1 MRHSDLNSPDNNLS
15 LYCSHDHRGEL
26 YRVNWS
32 HFGRDSH
39 LDCDIDN
46 VEELYKAMRTF
57 DDIMNDPKNH
67 IRLKMEPGKER
78 LVVTCGCVKV

>member
-1 MRHSDLNSPDNNLS
+1 MRLS
-15 LYCSHDHRGEL
+15 LTCPNYKCIYCFLYCSHDHRGEL

-46 VEELYKAMRTF
+46 IEELYKAMRTF

-67 IRLKMEPGKER
+67 IRLKMQPGKER
-78 LVVTCGCVKV
+78 VLD

>member
-1 MRHSDLNSPDNNLS
+1 MRLS
-15 LYCSHDHRGEL
+15 VIAWSGLIHCTCSLTYSHDHRGEL

-39 LDCDIDN
+39 LDCDIEN
-46 VEELYKAMRTF
+46 IEELYKAMRTF

-67 IRLKMEPGKER
+67 IRLKMQPGKLES
-78 LVVTCGCVKV
+78 G

>member
-1 MRHSDLNSPDNNLS
+1 MSILFS
-15 LYCSHDHRGEL
+15 YCSHDHRGEL

-39 LDCDIDN
+39 LDCDIDKID
-46 VEELYKAMRTF
+46 ELYKAMRTF

-67 IRLKMEPGKER
+67 IRLKMQPGKAWEAWEAGGGW
-78 LVVTCGCVKV
+78 V